1 MIVRASGA
9 RLAVLLTLLTM
20 AATTALAAGT
30 FRPTLADAA
39 QGCEYSIDGINC
51 WFVGSATST
60 TTLPPYRY
68 LRTREEP
75 GLGTC
80 WYWSRYPPG
89 LDALSGRADEDI
101 NRTRSTYPECGTGG
115 SITTRAWEVFRSF
128 PLRVPA
134 PEVAPSVGITNL
146 ASIVTTT
153 RPSTLSH
160 RETLPDGRAL
170 EVQAY
175 VAAVRVSWGDGSP
188 TISYPA
194 ATAFGGGSTY
204 AYPLKTCT
212 AAYRSGH
219 PAGPRC
225 HPTLE
230 AYPVTVSFAWLGRYR
245 VGTAGWV
252 NLGTLLRSAS
262 FAYDVDEVV
271 GFPVRP

>member
-1 MIVRASGA
+1 MPTMIVRAPGA
-9 RLAVLLTLLTM
+9 RLAVLLTLLSL

-30 FRPTLADAA
+30 LRPTPAGAAD
-39 QGCEYSIDGINC
+39 GCDYSIDGINC

-134 PEVAPSVGITNL
+134 PVVAPAVGITNL

-153 RPSTLSH
+153 RPNSLSH
-160 RETLPDGRAL
+160 RETLPDGRSL

-175 VAAVRVSWGDGSP
+175 VAALRVSWGDGSP

-194 ATAFGGGSTY
+194 ATAFGGGATY
-204 AYPLKTCT
+204 AYPLNT
-212 AAYRSGH
+212 
-219 PAGPRC
+219 
-225 HPTLE
+225 
-230 AYPVTVSFAWLGRYR
+230 
-245 VGTAGWV
+245 
-252 NLGTLLRSAS
+252 
-262 FAYDVDEVV
+262 
-271 GFPVRP
+271 